1 MAEKESVTERV
12 KGCIIQALE
21 LDLSTD
27 ELADDESL
35 FDGGLGMDSMATLQI
50 VAAVEEEFG
59 FEVPDEDL
67 TPELLESVRTL
78 ADYAVRSS
86 SSSISSA
93 RGMPS
98 QPMRGSSGLSLRAES
113 KAPG

>member
-1 MAEKESVTERV
+1 MAEEKSIAERV

-21 LDLSTD
+21 LDLSPE
-27 ELADDESL
+27 ELADEDPL
-35 FDGGLGMDSMATLQI
+35 FDGGLSLSSIATLQI

-78 ADYAVRSS
+78 AAYAERAS

-98 QPMRGSSGLSLRAES
+98 QPRSGSSGLSLRAES